1 MSTGLV
7 VLLIVLWAIVLL
19 PGAVRSRR
27 TSAQVT
33 VGGFERAMDVL
44 RNRPP
49 GREVMVPIDAR
60 RIVHRPGAAEAVVS
74 ATGRVGHLEV
84 AEGDLAVAHRE
95 PSARERERRETTAR
109 RRSLF
114 ARMLAAAGGALLVA
128 VVVGGALW
136 WTLATLSVGA
146 VAGYA
151 ALLRSWKLQRD
162 QAAEVVRT
170 IRTTDRRA
178 EADRVPMPRAVGE
191 GPLLGGHASAG
202 GAGDVQVATRPD
214 DPWRPHSGVRIRR
227 WGD

>member
-1 MSTGLV
+1 MSQGLV

-19 PGAVRSRR
+19 PGALRSRR
-27 TSAQVT
+27 SSAQVT

-49 GREVMVPIDAR
+49 GREVMVPIDAG
-60 RIVHRPGAAEAVVS
+60 RIVHRPGGAETVVS
-74 ATGRVGHLEV
+74 AAARADRLEV
-84 AEGDLAVAHRE
+84 REGDLAVVHRE
-95 PSARERERRETTAR
+95 PSARELERRETMAR

-114 ARMLAAAGGALLVA
+114 ARLLAGAGGALLVA
-128 VVVGGALW
+128 LVAGGALW

-178 EADRVPMPRAVGE
+178 EADRVPMAHAVGE
-191 GPLLGGHASAG
+191 GPLLGGHAAAG
-202 GAGDVQVATRPD
+202 GSGDVQIATRPD